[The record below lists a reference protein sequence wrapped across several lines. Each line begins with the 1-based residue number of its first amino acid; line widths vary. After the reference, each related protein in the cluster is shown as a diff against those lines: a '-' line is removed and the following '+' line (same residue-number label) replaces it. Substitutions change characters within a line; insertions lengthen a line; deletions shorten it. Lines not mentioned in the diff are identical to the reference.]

1 MMSIKNKIA
10 IALVGGSLITLG
22 GIIVALRFAG
32 GTPQFLRLLGVGVAT
47 MTLFDLILIRA
58 IPQIWNERTLRR
70 GCLVI
75 TLPGLPIS
83 IGMIAW
89 SYHQGLYFGLSFVA
103 AIVVFK
109 RVVRKSLRQALAEL
123 RELAQAHKQS

>member
-1 MMSIKNKIA
+1 MPTKHRIA

-22 GIIVALRFAG
+22 GVIVALRFAS
-32 GTPQFLRLLGVGVAT
+32 GTPQFLRLLGVGLLTIV
-47 MTLFDLILIRA
+47 LFDLILIRA
-58 IPQIWNERTLRR
+58 IPQIWNEGTLRR

-83 IGMIAW
+83 IGVIAW
-89 SYHQGLYFGLSFVA
+89 SYHQELYFGLLVVA

-109 RVVRKSLRQALAEL
+109 RVVRESLLQAIAEL